1 MTQRFCKSILLTSL
15 RRLLRINQCM
25 YLSHS
30 NIKSTFSLQYFIK
43 RLLAWTFCF
52 NFYCRN
58 IPLNSV
64 LRFVYA
70 VIKMCY
76 WKRSSKKLKYVIV
89 WKINALC
96 TLTCRWAWFSY
107 RLSSSWVN
115 PRSLYPIHY
124 PTLSPG
130 LCTLLLC
137 NYLVT
142 HKHDPVY

>member
-1 MTQRFCKSILLTSL
+1 MHVSFTFKYKVHVFTTVLYKKVIGLNILFQ
-15 RRLLRINQCM
+15 LL
-25 YLSHS
+25 LSKYTPKLC
-30 NIKSTFSLQYFIK
+30 IKICWCHNKCVTVKEVQQ
-43 RLLAWTFCF
+43 
-52 NFYCRN
+52 
-58 IPLNSV
+58 
-64 LRFVYA
+64 
-70 VIKMCY
+70 
-76 WKRSSKKLKYVIV
+76 KLKYVIV

-115 PRSLYPIHY
+115 PPSVYPIHY

-142 HKHDPVY
+142 YKHDPVYQVTYKNDLVC